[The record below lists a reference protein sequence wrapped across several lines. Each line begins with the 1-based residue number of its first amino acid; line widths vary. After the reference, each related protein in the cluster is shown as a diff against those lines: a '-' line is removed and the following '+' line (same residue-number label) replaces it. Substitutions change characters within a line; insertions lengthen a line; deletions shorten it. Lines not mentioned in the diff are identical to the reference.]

1 MNSMPFILAQLTV
14 SGLAILGFLIL
25 WLFVN
30 RSSGMTD
37 GAQRRRLRRHAILLP
52 VEVDGTKGVQ
62 GLTTDLSHGGCR
74 INGNLAVRRGQ
85 HLTLRMHLPGE
96 ESPLVVERAAVQW
109 VVEKDFGLR
118 FMSIPSSE
126 RARLGE
132 LLQWVA

>member
-1 MNSMPFILAQLTV
+1 
-14 SGLAILGFLIL
+14 
-25 WLFVN
+25 
-30 RSSGMTD
+30 MTD

-52 VEVDGTKGVQ
+52 VEVDGTRGVQ

-74 INGNLAVRRGQ
+74 ISGNLAVRRGQ

-96 ESPLVVERAAVQW
+96 ESPIVVERAAVQW

-118 FMSIPSSE
+118 FMSIPSTE